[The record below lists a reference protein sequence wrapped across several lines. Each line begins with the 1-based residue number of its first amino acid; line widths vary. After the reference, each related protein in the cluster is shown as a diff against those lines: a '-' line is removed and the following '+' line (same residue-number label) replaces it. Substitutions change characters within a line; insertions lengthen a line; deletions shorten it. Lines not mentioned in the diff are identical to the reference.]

1 MFKLLFTDTGSSIK
15 IAVEWALTHH
25 DGVKVSR
32 GKNTVMMED
41 YVHSILTECLKTLNK
56 SSTDIPGSC
65 KQVIIPN
72 LIPKFL
78 VLHLKYTETAVKS
91 EMMIHNPCK
100 YIIFIKVSY
109 LFKLTGEVTNYI
121 YPVPKKEIPNLAK
134 SILSESSL
142 LERVI

>member
-1 MFKLLFTDTGSSIK
+1 MFKLVFTDTGSSIK
-15 IAVEWALTHH
+15 ISVEWALAHH

-41 YVHSILTECLKTLNK
+41 YVHSIMTECLKTLNK
-56 SSTDIPGSC
+56 SSIDIPGSC

-100 YIIFIKVSY
+100 YIIFMKVSY
-109 LFKLTGEVTNYI
+109 LFKLTDVSRI
-121 YPVPKKEIPNLAK
+121 YTLFQKRRYQMYVAI
-134 SILSESSL
+134 SVLSVSSL
-142 LERVI
+142 LDRV